1 MKIDINKIV
10 FEKATLDEVDELVNV
25 IHRCMREVN
34 SKDYEWSDFN
44 WFLLDINSDKIS
56 LSIINKHFYVA
67 KYNGDIIGMGAVARD
82 KSQESQCYF
91 TTIFIKPNYH
101 RMGVGRKIIEYLE
114 KDEWCL
120 DSKLIEIPASKTAHP
135 LYYKLGYEYYTYTP
149 KFKDDGSTIM
159 YKWRK

>member
-34 SKDYEWSDFN
+34 SKDYEWSDIN
-44 WFLLDINSDKIS
+44 RFLLEINSEKIS

-101 RMGVGRKIIEYLE
+101 RMGVGRKIRIFGE
-114 KDEWCL
+114 
-120 DSKLIEIPASKTAHP
+120 
-135 LYYKLGYEYYTYTP
+135 
-149 KFKDDGSTIM
+149 
-159 YKWRK
+159 R

>member
-34 SKDYEWSDFN
+34 SKDFEWSDIN
-44 WFLLDINSDKIS
+44 RFLLEIKSEKIS
-56 LSIINKHFYVA
+56 LSIINKLFYVA

-101 RMGVGRKIIEYLE
+101 RMGVGRKIIEYL
-114 KDEWCL
+114 
-120 DSKLIEIPASKTAHP
+120 
-135 LYYKLGYEYYTYTP
+135 
-149 KFKDDGSTIM
+149 
-159 YKWRK
+159 

>member
-34 SKDYEWSDFN
+34 SKDYEWSDIN
-44 WFLLDINSDKIS
+44 RFLLEINSEKIS

-135 LYYKLGYEYYTYTP
+135 FYYKLGYEYYTYPP
-149 KFKDDGSTIM
+149 KFNDDGSTIM